1 MCLKIKL
8 KNLLITKR
16 NIVQVAGFGLMY
28 TCCYQMMH
36 LHLCSAAAVTN
47 LYNPVRVEERCSW
60 FKCASA
66 DTCVIGNVE
75 WKRCIN
81 KEESYDFVL

>member
-1 MCLKIKL
+1 M
-8 KNLLITKR
+8 LITKR
-16 NIVQVAGFGLMY
+16 NITQVTGFGLIH
-28 TCCYQMMH
+28 TSGFQMNKQ

-47 LYNPVRVEERCSW
+47 LYNPARVEERCSW
-60 FKCASA
+60 FMCACA

>member
-1 MCLKIKL
+1 M
-8 KNLLITKR
+8 
-16 NIVQVAGFGLMY
+16 AGFGLMY
-28 TCCYQMMH
+28 TCCYQMNKH

-60 FKCASA
+60 FMCASA

-75 WKRCIN
+75 WKHCIN